1 MLNKE
6 TQKKPRKLL
15 SQMKCLSLVL
25 SFILSICIPMN
36 VNAETKSGDNLTVSF
51 IAVGNGDAAL
61 LESNGEYML
70 IDGGPVAAGPTVTAY
85 LKSKGISKLNYILAT
100 HPHED
105 HIGGIIDVLKYVKV
119 DNIIKTNASFPHA
132 SYYDLVNVMTNTD
145 VKVITPIMGDSFK
158 LGTATVTYIAPNES
172 NYKSFND
179 NSIVVRVTNGNNS
192 FLFTGDAELQSEQEM
207 INKGYTLKSDV
218 LKVGHHSAL
227 TSSSQAFINAVD
239 PSISLIS
246 CGKDNKAVFPRIT
259 TLKKLEDTNIY
270 RTDLAGTI
278 TMVSDGTEITV
289 DKEPYSYAGSNIDIL
304 TGNTTGTD
312 KIESTNLNNLQ
323 AVIPEGNLS
332 MNNVFGDEDYE
343 TLINGDLTIEFLANY
358 GVSSLDKLEYA
369 LAPSDRFNDAN
380 SIEWFTLPEN
390 KLTITEDYMGSLYV
404 RYTNKLGNKVVRKT
418 QGFTLD
424 ASEPTNCTVNSNLS
438 DVTLVDINAKNSY
451 ANKASKA
458 VTLQFNA
465 DFGVSGKGR
474 VEYMLV
480 ARGSGFSKNWVWT
493 EGSQVTISD
502 DFIGRVYVRYI
513 DGAGNITIKKTT
525 GFSYVSGVPIN
536 TRVES
541 RIRDIT
547 YVPWSQMNNAPIK
560 VNAQI
565 TLNFKA
571 DFGASGEKATEYMLV
586 KDGEKY
592 KKSGKWTKGKKVVI
606 RKNFKGKVFV
616 RYTDNSGNS
625 IIRHTNN
632 FIVK

>member
-1 MLNKE
+1 MLNKQ
-6 TQKKPRKLL
+6 TQRNQKGPIRILKYLFLFLMVVVPLSKPMQIKA
-15 SQMKCLSLVL
+15 
-25 SFILSICIPMN
+25 N
-36 VNAETKSGDNLTVSF
+36 TGDNLKVSF
-51 IAVGNGDAAL
+51 IDVGQGDSAL
-61 LESNGEYML
+61 LESDGKYML
-70 IDGGPVAAGPTVTAY
+70 IDGGPVAYGPTVTSY
-85 LKSKGISKLNYILAT
+85 LKSRGISKLDYILAT

-105 HIGGIIDVLKYVKV
+105 HIGGLIDVLKYVKV
-119 DNIIKTNASFPHA
+119 DSIIKTNASFPHA
-132 SYYDLVNVMTNTD
+132 SYYDLVNVMANTD

-158 LGTATVTYIAPNES
+158 LGTATVTYIAPNQS
-172 NYKSFND
+172 NYESFND
-179 NSIVVRVTNGNNS
+179 NSIVVRVTNGSNS

-207 INKGYTLKSDV
+207 IKKGYTLKSDV

-246 CGKDNKAVFPRIT
+246 CGRDNKALFPRIT

-270 RTDLAGTI
+270 RTDLSGTI
-278 TMVSDGTEITV
+278 TMVSDGAEITV

-312 KIESTNLNNLQ
+312 KIESTNLNTLQ
-323 AVIPEGNLS
+323 AVIPDGNLTI
-332 MNNVFGDEDYE
+332 NNVFGDEDYE
-343 TLINGDLTIEFLANY
+343 TLISGDLSIEFLADY
-358 GVSSLDKLEYA
+358 GVSTLGKLEYA
-369 LAPSDRFNDAN
+369 LAPYDKFNDATN
-380 SIEWFTLPEN
+380 IEWNTLPSN
-390 KLTITEDYMGSLYV
+390 VLTLTEDYMGSIYV

-438 DVTLVDINAKNSY
+438 DVNLVDIKAKNSY

-465 DFGVSGKGR
+465 DFGVSGKGK

-502 DFIGRVYVRYI
+502 DFIGRVYVRYV
-513 DGAGNITIKKTT
+513 DGAGNTTIMKTT
-525 GFSYVSGVPIN
+525 GFTYVSGVPVN

-541 RIRDIT
+541 RIDDIT
-547 YVPWSQMNNAPIK
+547 YVPWAQMDNVPIK
-560 VNAQI
+560 VNGQI
-565 TLNFKA
+565 TLTFKA
-571 DFGASGEKATEYMLV
+571 DFGASNEKVTEYMLV

-592 KKSGKWTKGKKVVI
+592 KKSGKWTKGKKLVI
-606 RKNFKGKVFV
+606 RRNFKGKVFV
-616 RYTDNSGNS
+616 RYIDNDGRT